1 MKQAHEA
8 QPMKAGEFIPL
19 MALLMSLV
27 ALSIDAILPALPLIG
42 EDLGLAN
49 SNDAQLMVGVLFLG
63 LAIGQIFFGPMSDSY
78 GRKPAIYLGLVIF
91 LAGSVISALATD
103 YTLMLVGRFLQGI
116 GASGPRT
123 ISIAL
128 IRDQYEG
135 RAMARIMS
143 FIMAVFILVPTI
155 APALGQM
162 ILQLAQWH
170 SIFYSFCLLGTIALI
185 WFALRQPETLSLE
198 NRSPFSRT
206 HIWGSIKIILAN
218 RQSRS
223 YMIAAGVVF
232 GAFVGYLNSAQQIFQ
247 DIYFIT
253 DLFPLYFAVLALS
266 IGIASFVNA
275 KLVIKHGMRKLSQT
289 ALVAM
294 TILALGFSL
303 MVALTNSAPPLWG
316 FMAYMITSFFCIGLL
331 FSNFNALAME
341 PLGKIAGIASAVIG
355 SVTTFICMAIG
366 VTIGQIYNG
375 TVLPLVSSFAI
386 LGLISLLIV
395 FWVERKSTTAI
406 GSQPTSR

>member
-1 MKQAHEA
+1 MKQAREI
-8 QPMKAGEFIPL
+8 QPIKAGEFIPL

-42 EDLGLAN
+42 RDLGLEN
-49 SNDAQLMVGVLFLG
+49 SNDAQLMIGVLFLG
-63 LAIGQIFFGPMSDSY
+63 LASGQILFGPLSDSY

-91 LAGSVISALATD
+91 IAGSVISALATD
-103 YTLMLVGRFLQGI
+103 FTFMLTGRLLQGI

-162 ILQLAQWH
+162 ILHLAQWH
-170 SIFYSFCLLGTIALI
+170 SIFYSFCLLGGIALV
-185 WFALRQPETLSLE
+185 WFALRQPETLLPE

-206 HIWGSIKIILAN
+206 HIWNSIKIILTN
-218 RQSRS
+218 RQSLS

-232 GAFVGYLNSAQQIFQ
+232 GAFVGYLSSAQQIFQ
-247 DIYFIT
+247 DIYLIT

-275 KLVIKHGMRKLSQT
+275 KLVVKHGMRKLSQT

-303 MVALTNSAPPLWG
+303 MVALSQTSPPLWG
-316 FMAYMITSFFCIGLL
+316 FMAYMTTSFFCIGLL

-341 PLGKIAGIASAVIG
+341 PLGKIAGIASAIIG

-366 VTIGQIYNG
+366 VAIGQSYNG

-386 LGLISLLIV
+386 LGLISLMIV
-395 FWVERKSTTAI
+395 FWVERKSANTVS
-406 GSQPTSR
+406 SQPTPH